1 MRRRETTSAQPR
13 RRAGANLVVGA
24 VLVAGVVVTALVSF
38 LWTPHDPTAVTPGH
52 TLAGPSAAH
61 WLGTDQFGRDL
72 VSMLMVGAR
81 TTLLVGVLAVG
92 IAIAAGIPAGGIAV
106 VRGRVVDEALM
117 RAADVVYALPPVLL
131 ALVLAAVYEPST
143 VAAMAAIGIAYTPVV
158 ARVTRGAA
166 MVVMRREYALA
177 ARAYGRPRWF
187 VFARHALPNISS
199 VLIVQA
205 TVMFALAI
213 LAEAGLSYLGLGTQ
227 PPTPSW
233 GRMLR
238 ESQTYFHLA
247 PHLALA
253 PGIAIAAAVLGFNLL
268 GDGLRDR
275 LDPRLAPRGRLQA
288 GGGAA

>member
-1 MRRRETTSAQPR
+1 MS
-13 RRAGANLVVGA
+13 RRAGANLVIGG
-24 VLVAGVVVTALVSF
+24 VLVGGVAATALVSF
-38 LWTPHDPTAVTPGH
+38 AWTPHDATSVATGNP
-52 TLAGPSAAH
+52 LAGPSADH

-81 TTLLVGVLAVG
+81 TTLLVGILAVG
-92 IAIAAGIPAGGIAV
+92 IAILAGIPMGGVAV
-106 VRGRVVDEALM
+106 VRGRLTDETLM

-131 ALVLAAVYEPST
+131 ALVLAAVFGPST
-143 VAAMAAIGIAYTPVV
+143 AAAMAAIGIAYTPVV

-166 MVVMRREYALA
+166 MSVMAREYALA

-187 VFARHALPNISS
+187 VFVRHALPNISS

-238 ESQTYFHLA
+238 ESQTYLQLA
-247 PHLALA
+247 PHLAIY
-253 PGIAIAAAVLGFNLL
+253 PGLAIALAVLGFNLL

-275 LDPRLAPRGRLQA
+275 LDPRLGSRGRVGSD
-288 GGGAA
+288 GGGP